1 MKKGKNHLVWVLAL
15 AMMLF
20 APLALCA
27 SPSSET
33 TSSDDQVLDIAVFGG
48 GYGDEYWYEI
58 VELFEESHPGVTV
71 NMQISPTIGQIITP
85 QIAAGNWPDFMCCNG
100 NDTQG
105 LITTMKREHAIAD
118 ITDVFDGP
126 SHDDPSVT
134 VREQMMNGLLDSR
147 KYAPYGD
154 GRIYFAPFNC
164 GPTGLVYNKT
174 LFEKNG

>member
-1 MKKGKNHLVWVLAL
+1 MLFYVANSTFWCLTSGIQSKEDVMKKGKNHLVWVLAL

-105 LITTMKREHAIAD
+105 RQYPCCKFIC
-118 ITDVFDGP
+118 
-126 SHDDPSVT
+126 SHS
-134 VREQMMNGLLDSR
+134 
-147 KYAPYGD
+147 
-154 GRIYFAPFNC
+154 I
-164 GPTGLVYNKT
+164 
-174 LFEKNG
+174 